1 MPMTAVGSG
10 CTGKLVSRLVLCMC
24 AFVLCATLLAGCGG
38 KHIDWDTRI
47 GTYTLEQAI
56 DDYGDPE
63 GFEDL
68 SDGSRMY
75 LWYDEGKIRWYN
87 VLALIFND
95 QNRLMK
101 VERNERD

>member
-1 MPMTAVGSG
+1 MTERRTRL
-10 CTGKLVSRLVLCMC
+10 TGTLP
-24 AFVLCATLLAGCGG
+24 APAAALCAMLLAALLLAGCGG
-38 KHIDWDTRI
+38 KRIDWDSRI

-56 DDYGDPE
+56 DDYGEPQ
-63 GFEDL
+63 GFEEL
-68 SDGSRMY
+68 SDGSRLY
-75 LWYDEGKIRWYN
+75 LWYDAGLSRWYD